1 MASKRETVLAAVKA
15 LVAAAL
21 PGAEVKRNL
30 VKAERIP
37 PGGLVVIRD
46 GDPGEPEVSLSPL
59 TYLYSHRIP
68 LEIAAFESATLTREE
83 VVDAMLG
90 AIGAAV
96 MGNRTLDGLC
106 DWIEAE
112 APVTDDIEALGAMPG
127 RFADLAILA
136 VYATTDPLN

>member
-1 MASKRETVLAAVKA
+1 MASKREQVIDA
-15 LVAAAL
+15 LVALIDAAL
-21 PGAEVKRNL
+21 PAAKVERNAA
-30 VKAERIP
+30 KPERIP
-37 PGGLVVIRD
+37 PGGLVIVRD

-59 TYLYSHRIP
+59 TYLYSHRIQ
-68 LEIAAFESATLTREE
+68 LEIAAYESATLTREQ
-83 VVDAMLG
+83 VLDAMLG

-96 MGNRTLDGLC
+96 MANRTLGGLC

-112 APVTDDIEALGAMPG
+112 APVTDDIEALGALPG

>member
-1 MASKRETVLAAVKA
+1 MASKRETVLAAVRS

-21 PGAEVKRNL
+21 PSAEVKRNL
-30 VKAERIP
+30 AKAERIP

-68 LEIAAFESATLTREE
+68 LEIAAYESATLTREQ
-83 VVDAMLG
+83 VLDGMLG
-90 AIGAAV
+90 AIGAAI
-96 MGNRTLDGLC
+96 MANRTLGGLC

-112 APVTDDIEALGAMPG
+112 APVTEDIEALGALPG
-127 RFADLAILA
+127 RFADLAILV
-136 VYATTDPLN
+136 VYATSDPLN

>member
-1 MASKRETVLAAVKA
+1 MASKRETVLAAVKS

-21 PGAEVKRNL
+21 PGAEVTRNL
-30 VKAERIP
+30 AKAERSP

-68 LEIAAFESATLTREE
+68 LEIATFESATLTREQ

-96 MGNRTLDGLC
+96 MANRTLGGLC

-112 APVTDDIEALGAMPG
+112 APVTDDIEALGALPG
-127 RFADLAILA
+127 RFADLVIVA